1 LTVRELLDKIGIENK
16 DHMQPHELEYEV
28 RFEKTDYSTPVTKVY
43 LNHQTKEMIV
53 EE

>member
-1 LTVRELLDKIGIENK
+1 LTVRELLDSIGVSQA
-16 DHMQPHELEYEV
+16 DMPPHELEYEV

-43 LNHQTKEMIV
+43 MNHQTKEMIV